1 MIGTLTLSILIFVH
15 TLTSSIFLHQS
26 CSVATYKHSKLLLLE
41 NYVRIVALAPDLRKV
56 HLYSA
61 TEFLYYNST
70 IELLLLLM
78 LIKRSYLSFRA
89 LLPF

>member
-1 MIGTLTLSILIFVH
+1 MTPIFVYK
-15 TLTSSIFLHQS
+15 LCSI
-26 CSVATYKHSKLLLLE
+26 ATAKHSEVLLLE